1 MRAEK
6 LTRRAP
12 DNGLR
17 GVIRG
22 HLRGMG
28 KWDSIET
35 GSTEQGVP
43 DLHVMIRQG
52 REAWIECKHTD
63 GNAVTFRPGQVGWL
77 FTHWRYG
84 GTAFIFT
91 QRQTKWKQKDRVD
104 ELYITSAQHVRE
116 LEVLGLDGTQHVA
129 RFDGGNRGW
138 DWTMI
143 EEILRGTALADAL
156 DLAPAPKVPSYA
168 KLRGRKAELARALLT
183 GPSARDRNAG

>member
-1 MRAEK
+1 MQARVLVMRGSKRGGVMGYRYDCSYPFLDVALRYDIPYEK
-6 LTRRAP
+6 
-12 DNGLR
+12 
-17 GVIRG
+17 V
-22 HLRGMG
+22 
-28 KWDSIET
+28 
-35 GSTEQGVP
+35 
-43 DLHVMIRQG
+43 
-52 REAWIECKHTD
+52 
-63 GNAVTFRPGQVGWL
+63 
-77 FTHWRYG
+77 
-84 GTAFIFT
+84 
-91 QRQTKWKQKDRVD
+91 
-104 ELYITSAQHVRE
+104 

>member
-91 QRQTKWKQKDRVD
+91 Q
-104 ELYITSAQHVRE
+104 HVRE
-116 LEVLGLDGTQHVA
+116 LEVLGLDGTRHVA